1 MARKSKANL
10 YNIIDRIVYMYHE
23 EKKDI
28 KTIANILQAEGYD
41 ISKSSIHRT
50 LKSYADA
57 AKEFQEVYEETK
69 VLVEALKEKPA
80 SDVMEGITKILANR
94 LFRFVKDIEM
104 MDFEKPEELIL
115 SVDRLAKVIEKLER
129 YRAEKV
135 KAIMEEA
142 KKEEVSKEDLLKML
156 KEVYGA

>member
-1 MARKSKANL
+1 MGKRSKADL
-10 YNIIDRIVYMYHE
+10 YKLIDRIIYMYHE

-28 KTIANILQAEGYD
+28 RTIANILQAEGYD

-57 AKEFQEVYEETK
+57 AKEFQEIYEEAK
-69 VLVEALKEKPA
+69 VLVETLKEKPA

-104 MDFEKPEELIL
+104 MDFEKPEDLIL
-115 SVDRLAKVIEKLER
+115 SIDRLAKAIERLER

-135 KAIMEEA
+135 RAIMEEA
-142 KKEEVSKEDLLKML
+142 KKEEISKEDLLRML

>member
-135 KAIMEEA
+135 REIIEKGE
-142 KKEEVSKEDLLKML
+142 KEEISKEKLLEML

>member
-1 MARKSKANL
+1 
-10 YNIIDRIVYMYHE
+10 MYHE

-28 KTIANILQAEGYD
+28 KTIANILQAEGYN

-135 KAIMEEA
+135 REIIEKGE
-142 KKEEVSKEDLLKML
+142 KEEISKEKLLEML

>member
-10 YNIIDRIVYMYHE
+10 YHIIDRIVYMYHE

-135 KAIMEEA
+135 KQILETAQ
-142 KKEEVSKEDLLKML
+142 KDTVSKEDLLQML
-156 KEVYGA
+156 KEIYGA

>member
-1 MARKSKANL
+1 MSRRSKADL
-10 YNIIDRIVYMYHE
+10 YKLIDRIIYMYHE
-23 EKKDI
+23 EKLDI
-28 KTIANILQAEGYD
+28 RRIANVLQSEGYD

-57 AKEFQEVYEETK
+57 AREFQEIYEEAK
-69 VLVEALKEKPA
+69 VLVETLKEKPA

-104 MDFEKPEELIL
+104 MDFDKPEELIT
-115 SVDRLAKVIEKLER
+115 SIDRLSKAIERLEK

-135 KAIMEEA
+135 RAIIAEA
-142 KKEEVSKEDLLKML
+142 DKENISKEDLLRML

>member
-1 MARKSKANL
+1 MSRRAKADL
-10 YNIIDRIVYMYHE
+10 YKLIDRIIYMYHE
-23 EKKDI
+23 EKKGI
-28 KTIANILQAEGYD
+28 RTIANILQAEGYD

-57 AKEFQEVYEETK
+57 AREFQEIYEEAK

-94 LFRFVKDIEM
+94 LFRFVKDIEA

-115 SVDRLAKVIEKLER
+115 SIDRLAKAIERLER

-135 KAIMEEA
+135 KEIINEA
-142 KKEEVSKEDLLKML
+142 EKESVSKEDLLKML
-156 KEVYGA
+156 KEIYGA